1 MKKFVVKNTL
11 VFTIG
16 LFLTTVIIE
25 LIFTDYSIKKV
36 IIYAG
41 VFSLL
46 SGLTWY
52 FAMPAVKKKQEKEK

>member
-1 MKKFVVKNTL
+1 MKKSVLKNTL

-16 LFLTTVIIE
+16 IFLTTVIIE
-25 LIFTDYSIKKV
+25 LVFTDYSIKQV

-41 VFSLL
+41 ILSLL

-52 FAMPAVKKKQEKEK
+52 FAMPAVKRKQEKEK